1 MPVVGYEDL
10 YEVSNLGHVKN
21 IRMDKVLSSSLRDT
35 GYNVVTL
42 TKNGKKVTKMVSNLV
57 TGAFL
62 GPKPEGDQVSHF
74 NGDSTDDRLFNLRYE
89 SPRFNNLRKIEH
101 NTIRNGSDINTS
113 KLSEQQVID
122 IRNLYEDGG
131 ITQRQLAKKYKVKQ
145 SSIWSIVNRRSW
157 SHI

>member
-35 GYNVVTL
+35 GDNVVTL

-62 GPKPEGDQVSHF
+62 GPEPEGDQVSHF
-74 NGDSTDDRLFNLRYE
+74 NGDSTDDRLFN
-89 SPRFNNLRKIEH
+89 KI
-101 NTIRNGSDINTS
+101 
-113 KLSEQQVID
+113 
-122 IRNLYEDGG
+122 
-131 ITQRQLAKKYKVKQ
+131 
-145 SSIWSIVNRRSW
+145 
-157 SHI
+157 